1 MTRNECLFCLLVTSM
16 ALLGIFWVT
25 HSWLVLVFAVQ
36 GILPISMLLVIVISA
51 GIQLWRRGRTW
62 LSHYAHLQNMRLT
75 HLWHE
80 VMLTVALR

>member
-36 GILPISMLLVIVISA
+36 GILPISMLFVIVISA
-51 GIQLWRRGRTW
+51 IVQLWRRGRIW
-62 LSHYAHLQNMRLT
+62 LSYHAHQHCTRLT
-75 HLWHE
+75 QLWHE
-80 VMLTVALR
+80 FMLTVALR